1 MKSVLIGILI
11 GAITCG
17 VVYFTIL
24 DKPIPE
30 PEIKTVVDTIYT
42 KVIERDT
49 IWEIMQP
56 DIVFDTVFVEIS
68 TPSIETDVWED
79 SELVFEEEW
88 VWTDTT
94 IFGDNYEI
102 DLTVVYSYLWED
114 FEITADVEVIS
125 ELVFVERFQTVPKPV
140 KKLSPIVSVGGL
152 YHKKS
157 FDGFYLG
164 GGLRFWERLDTI
176 VGYNTDEKMILNL
189 NWKF

>member
-11 GAITCG
+11 GAIICG

-88 VWTDTT
+88 IFTDTT
-94 IFGDNYEI
+94 IVGDNYKI

-114 FEITADVEVIS
+114 FEIFDHPNGAH
-125 ELVFVERFQTVPKPV
+125 
-140 KKLSPIVSVGGL
+140 GL
-152 YHKKS
+152 
-157 FDGFYLG
+157 
-164 GGLRFWERLDTI
+164 E
-176 VGYNTDEKMILNL
+176 
-189 NWKF
+189 

>member
-11 GAITCG
+11 GAIICG

-30 PEIKTVVDTIYT
+30 PEIKTVVDTVYT

-56 DIVFDTVFVEIS
+56 DIVFDTVFVEIA

-88 VWTDTT
+88 YFADTT
-94 IFGDNYEI
+94 IVMNNGYIDIGVVFSDFWKDFEFEI
-102 DLTVVYSYLWED
+102 DYEVTSDSVFIIKNHYLTKPTK
-114 FEITADVEVIS
+114 FI
-125 ELVFVERFQTVPKPV
+125 VPV
-140 KKLSPIVSVGGL
+140 VSVGGI
-152 YHKKS
+152 YD
-157 FDGFYLG
+157 DGLSGMTLG
-164 GGLRFWERLDTI
+164 GGFRIKNKLDLIISGT
-176 VGYNTDEKMILNL
+176 TDKQFIGQL